1 MLSAS
6 PPACTPTAERRPSP
20 LAGGDPAELV
30 ALLAETFLGRYVVRL
45 YLAHASL
52 PPPRGPGHPGA
63 FELASFAFYSK
74 SVLYGAFVRAR
85 RALKHRKRRSPARAD
100 TAEALRHLFWTD
112 SALRANIVVESYSDA
127 KR

>member
-1 MLSAS
+1 
-6 PPACTPTAERRPSP
+6 
-20 LAGGDPAELV
+20 V

-85 RALKHRKRRSPARAD
+85 GALNRHGRWLPSPGAAGAAPKVAAGLAHARGAPLWAEVGARVAAARCRLTPAAHLAVHHRGC
-100 TAEALRHLFWTD
+100 
-112 SALRANIVVESYSDA
+112 
-127 KR
+127 